1 MFRFPVLT
9 KPYALD
15 NLNAVKLFLYW
26 LRRALPLE
34 AVAWQFQVSRS
45 TATRTIDRVIDA
57 MKTQFVPSHLGFG
70 PEHMFEGKPFT
81 RELVHDEL
89 STWIAEQIGKKIFKK
104 KVAGIADGTY
114 IYMMNFGGFAGNKKL
129 YSGQKK
135 RTLSKVN
142 KLDKLLMQLENLFL
156 AEQC

>member
-1 MFRFPVLT
+1 MST
-9 KPYALD
+9 
-15 NLNAVKLFLYW
+15 
-26 LRRALPLE
+26 
-34 AVAWQFQVSRS
+34 S
-45 TATRTIDRVIDA
+45 TAIRTIDRVVDA
-57 MKTQFVPSHLGFG
+57 MTKQFVPHHLGFG

-104 KVAGIADGTY
+104 KVTGIADGTY
-114 IYMMNFGGFAGNKKL
+114 IYLMNFGGFSGNKKL

-142 KLDKLLMQLENLFL
+142 KLEAVFQDFEFL
-156 AEQC
+156 YRLPGSCNRMCTQKIYVPGV